1 MEKTVV
7 ILGAGLAG
15 LMCAIKCAEA
25 DIKVKLVAKD
35 IAERSE
41 SVMAAGGINAA
52 LNTKG
57 EEDKPYNH
65 YEDTIKAGVFIADKD
80 AVKGMA
86 DRAPAIIEYLAS
98 IGTMFNRTDDG
109 KIDLR
114 NFGGQKNKR
123 TAYAKSSTGKQ
134 VITALVQEVRKYE
147 AQGII
152 DVYDHHSFV
161 TYISGKDNE
170 CIGCIIKD
178 DIGENYL
185 SINSSSVVICSGGM
199 NGVFGKTTGCSTNT
213 GEVTAELFNKGVAL
227 SNLEFI
233 QYHPTTAELPGKR
246 MLISESARGE
256 GGRLFT
262 YKNGEKWY
270 FMEELYPEMGALM
283 PRDVVSKE
291 IYRVCRESGQREVY
305 LDLTHL
311 SRDVLENKLSSVVED
326 CKKYLNFDPAK
337 DYIPVY
343 PGIHYF
349 MGGIYADINHETS
362 VKNLYAAGECC
373 TQYHGANRLGGNSMM
388 GALYGGIKAAESIM
402 ENENSEVYSEDE
414 MKQYDEAENQR
425 ILSEINTLKQNKNKR
440 SLNAIKKKYHEI
452 MNECLGIV
460 RDEKTLRAGVD
471 VLQDLYKTEVQDN
484 YDKNSS
490 DLENYAVKNMVYLG
504 QAILK
509 SALERKESRGAH
521 LRSDY
526 PQRNDEKYQKIS
538 RAVKE
543 NDIITISFAEH

>member
-7 ILGAGLAG
+7 VVGAGLAG

-25 DIKVKLVAKD
+25 GIKVKLVAKD
-35 IAERSE
+35 ISERSE

-57 EEDKPYNH
+57 ENDNPYNH
-65 YEDTIKAGVFIADKD
+65 YEDTVKAGVFIADKK
-80 AVKGMA
+80 AIKGMTE
-86 DRAPAIIEYLAS
+86 RAPEIVEYLSS
-98 IGTMFNRTDDG
+98 IGAMFNRTDDG
-109 KIDLR
+109 RIDLR
-114 NFGGQKNKR
+114 NFGGQKKKR

-147 AQGII
+147 AEGKI

-161 TYISGKDNE
+161 TYISGINNE

-178 DIGENYL
+178 DIKENYIT
-185 SINSSSVVICSGGM
+185 INSSAVVVCSGGM

-213 GEVTAELFNKGVAL
+213 GEVTAELFNKGVML

-262 YKNGEKWY
+262 YKNGEKRY

-291 IYRVCRESGQREVY
+291 IYKVCIDNGCKEVY

-311 SRDVLENKLSSVVED
+311 GRKVLENKLAGLVED
-326 CKKYLNFDPAK
+326 CKKYLNIDPAK

-349 MGGIYADINHETS
+349 MGRICVDINHETNIE
-362 VKNLYAAGECC
+362 NLYAAGECC
-373 TQYHGANRLGGNSMM
+373 AQYHGANRLGGNSMM
-388 GALYGGIKAAESIM
+388 GALYGGIKAAESVI
-402 ENENSEVYSEDE
+402 NKIPSYVYSTNEVQRYNE
-414 MKQYDEAENQR
+414 HEKQRVISAIRR
-425 ILSEINTLKQNKNKR
+425 IKQNNKEEP
-440 SLNAIKKKYHEI
+440 LTVIKKKYNAI
-452 MNECLGIV
+452 MNDSLGIV
-460 RDEKTLRAGVD
+460 RDEKTLLTGLD
-471 VLQDLYKTEVQDN
+471 KLQDLYQSEVKCN
-484 YDKNSS
+484 YDKFSS
-490 DLENYAVKNMVYLG
+490 DLENYAAKNMLLLG
-504 QAILK
+504 QAILL
-509 SALERKESRGAH
+509 SALERKESRGAQ

-526 PQRNDEKYQKIS
+526 PERNDEKYQMIS
-538 RAVKE
+538 KAVKE
-543 NDIITISFAEH
+543 NDSIAVSFEQH